1 MESGTQLKTVHICSV
16 GKVLVNPKVFLK
28 LNIVLISNKKYPE
41 KLLKGTAKKISSQV
55 SLLDQGM
62 YLKLGNSCAYFGQT

>member
-1 MESGTQLKTVHICSV
+1 M
-16 GKVLVNPKVFLK
+16 LVNPKVFLK

-62 YLKLGNSCAYFGQT
+62 YLVHILVKLNFDENVKMYWSSKIYKIETLKK

>member
-1 MESGTQLKTVHICSV
+1 M
-16 GKVLVNPKVFLK
+16 LVNPKVFLK
-28 LNIVLISNKKYPE
+28 LNTVLISNKKYPE

-62 YLKLGNSCAYFGQT
+62 YLVHILVKLNFDENVKMYWSSKIYKIETLKK